1 MVGLYRCTRKILL
14 EGYVSRG
21 GHGIYLCLM
30 QHIKASDYS
39 RNRPSALFEMAEEK
53 SSFLLACSHS
63 SVIISIYL
71 TPQQKLKSKHELCL

>member
-1 MVGLYRCTRKILL
+1 MHTKNLTRRL
-14 EGYVSRG
+14 YVSRG